1 VRRHSARKGDAV
13 FYLFGIIWVALL
25 AAALVGAFEILRG
38 GIRHH

>member
-1 VRRHSARKGDAV
+1 MCRHSARKGDAV